1 LRPKPQG
8 SNAISRYTQLYQQ
21 VDAPEPGDLYY
32 MPINPKGV
40 QKDHIGIVYAT
51 NEWPANFIS
60 IDGNTDGNLG
70 ANWALL
76 VKGIGGGYVAKNQ
89 CVPKQAYYM
98 PINPKGV
105 QKDHIV
111 GRPFV
116 GRVDDVHIL
125 PPTIRRVEGEV
136 SLARYRLNE
145 R

>member
-89 CVPKQAYYM
+89 CVPK
-98 PINPKGV
+98 P
-105 QKDHIV
+105 
-111 GRPFV
+111 
-116 GRVDDVHIL
+116 VHIL